1 MKFSLFRLR
10 VVSGTLVPFVDCHPL
25 SSSLHPALSLSTCF
39 SPFHRRH
46 STHLTQLVKDIYQLF
61 LFFFLLSVDAM
72 SRKEVFSGEFFCF
85 GFCLFENEWIRA
97 FFVWSRNRHFCLLF
111 WNWLYSSV
119 HYNFLLFVCFS
130 YVCNFYDFD
139 FAVFDCVV
147 EGLLK

>member
-61 LFFFLLSVDAM
+61 LFFSLICWRNVTKRSIFGEGFFSVSVCSKMNEFVRFLCDQGTGIFVC
-72 SRKEVFSGEFFCF
+72 CF
-85 GFCLFENEWIRA
+85 GIGCTVPYIIIFFCLFVSHT
-97 FFVWSRNRHFCLLF
+97 FVIFMILIS
-111 WNWLYSSV
+111 LYLIV
-119 HYNFLLFVCFS
+119 
-130 YVCNFYDFD
+130 
-139 FAVFDCVV
+139 
-147 EGLLK
+147 LLKAF

>member
-1 MKFSLFRLR
+1 MLTFPFTGRLR
-10 VVSGTLVPFVDCHPL
+10 DFGSFCWL
-25 SSSLHPALSLSTCF
+25 SPT
-39 SPFHRRH
+39 
-46 STHLTQLVKDIYQLF
+46 
-61 LFFFLLSVDAM
+61 FFLLTPRTLLVNLFLSF
-72 SRKEVFSGEFFCF
+72 SPSPLNPPYTTRERYLPIVFVFFFSYLLTQCHEKKYFRGRFFCF

-119 HYNFLLFVCFS
+119 HYNFFLFVCFS